1 MKQDSGFMR
10 EAVTTRTSQVPLSLH
25 FLIQSLL
32 RCLLFAHCTLDTSL
46 LEKFSQHYISLY
58 KLKVTQKQGARSSRH
73 GSYENNQLSA
83 DMQPHYAPFQ
93 QD

>member
-58 KLKVTQKQGARSSRH
+58 QLKLTQKLVAKSNQH
-73 GSYENNQLSA
+73 GSYGNNQLFA
-83 DMQPHYAPFQ
+83 DKQPHYAPFQ